1 MPMQFNVA
9 FDGADVRASPL
20 RFSRVATHSC
30 EIKRVGERS
39 AESREFPF
47 PQGKLTEW
55 VKIRINKVKAKI
67 IDKIN
72 NSSND
77 RQPPWVGCAKADQLN
92 PRLT

>member
-1 MPMQFNVA
+1 MWRSMVQTSEQA
-9 FDGADVRASPL
+9 LFDSPVSL
-20 RFSRVATHSC
+20 PC

-77 RQPPWVGCAKADQLN
+77 RQPRSLG
-92 PRLT
+92 RLCEG